1 MCSQKFENNM
11 ITYRDYEE
19 FYKVLDH
26 LFNNKTA
33 EMSMENFVHEFF
45 KKRNLPLD
53 ATDCNGRTLLVQLVY
68 DSRLK
73 HADLLL
79 KCGANLHQRDA
90 NGNTLVHHALDGVC
104 TKDLG
109 ASANFAPLQF
119 VLDRGLSL
127 NARNTKGETP
137 VFALWWNLMKPKKS
151 LGLDTNIKLFAK
163 RIPEILEWVSE
174 RTDVF
179 AKDNTGRSCFACT
192 PVDVWLSEFSEYQHL
207 ERALQDYKAFDQAQ
221 TIRAVLDQQS
231 VNTAPIKKNK
241 I

>member
-1 MCSQKFENNM
+1 M

-33 EMSMENFVHEFF
+33 ETSIENFVHEFF
-45 KKRNLPLD
+45 KKRNLSPD
-53 ATDCNGRTLLVQLVY
+53 TPDSNGRTLLVQLVY
-68 DSRLK
+68 DGHLK

-79 KCGANLHQRDA
+79 KCGANLHQRDT

-104 TKDLG
+104 TKHLG

-137 VFALWWNLMKPKKS
+137 VFALWWNLMTPDKS
-151 LGLDTNIKLFAK
+151 FLLDTKIKLSAK
-163 RIPEILEWVSE
+163 RILEALEWLSE

-192 PVDVWLSEFSEYQHL
+192 PVDVWLSEFPEYQHL
-207 ERALQDYKAFDQAQ
+207 ERELQDYKAFDQAQ
-221 TIRAVLDQQS
+221 SIRAVLDQQS
-231 VNTAPIKKNK
+231 LNAPPKKQK

>member
-1 MCSQKFENNM
+1 MHHTFENNM

-19 FYKVLDH
+19 FHKSLDD
-26 LFNNKTA
+26 LVKSKTS
-33 EMSMENFVHEFF
+33 ETSIKNFVDGFF
-45 KKRNLPLD
+45 KERNLSID
-53 ATDCNGRTLLVQLVY
+53 ATDCNGRTVLVQLVY
-68 DSRLK
+68 DGRLK

-79 KCGANLHQRDA
+79 KCGANLHQRDTR
-90 NGNTLVHHALDGVC
+90 GNTLVHHAMNGVC
-104 TKDLG
+104 SKDLG

-137 VFALWWNLMKPKKS
+137 VFALWWNLINPNKS
-151 LGLDTNIKLFAK
+151 FLLDTKMKLSSK
-163 RIPEILEWVSE
+163 RILEVLPWVSE

-192 PVDVWLSEFSEYQHL
+192 PADMWLSEFSEYQHL

-221 TIRAVLDQQS
+221 TLRDALDQQS
-231 VNTAPIKKNK
+231 LNAAPPKKQK